1 MGAYF
6 SLRITRTKALQ
17 VFLEH
22 MLGEIPDKVL
32 EQHLDLV
39 LEPRLYNAVI
49 VPDGY
54 EDNDDHEI

>member
-1 MGAYF
+1 MGAYS
-6 SLRITRTKALQ
+6 SLRIAGSKALR

-22 MLGEIPDKVL
+22 MLGEIPDEVL
-32 EQHLDLV
+32 EQHLDLI

-49 VPDGY
+49 VPNWY

>member
-1 MGAYF
+1 MGAYS

-22 MLGEIPDKVL
+22 VVGEIPDKVL
-32 EQHLDLV
+32 EQHLDLI

-54 EDNDDHEI
+54 EDNDDHEL